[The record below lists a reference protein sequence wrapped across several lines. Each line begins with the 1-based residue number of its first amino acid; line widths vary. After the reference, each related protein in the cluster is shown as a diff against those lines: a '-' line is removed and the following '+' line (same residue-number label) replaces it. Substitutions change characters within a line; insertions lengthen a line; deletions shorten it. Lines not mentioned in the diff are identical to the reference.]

1 MSGILH
7 RTAKGSY
14 HHANAEEI
22 LKDRNLK
29 KRAGKAQLVLTSP
42 PFPLNKKKAYGNK
55 AGAEYLEWFESLA
68 PIFSELL
75 TDDGSLVIEL
85 GNAWEPGRPVQ
96 SSLPLRCMLSLLDHK
111 STPFV
116 LCQQFVAY
124 NPARLPSPAQW
135 VNVERSRVTDS
146 YTNIWWLSRTD
157 RPKADNRRVLRPYS
171 KEMKNLL
178 GRQAYNAGARPSEH
192 GIGEKSFLTDN
203 KGSISHNLF
212 EMEQLDPDREVRLPN
227 VFNVPNTIS
236 TDAFLSRCREVGIR
250 PHPARMPVGLAAFF
264 VEFLTERGDLVFDPF
279 AGSNTTGYVAEVLG
293 RRWVSVDAQP
303 DYADQS
309 IVRFELLHERTQKKS
324 ACR

>member
-7 RTAKGSY
+7 RTAKGAY
-14 HHANAEEI
+14 HHARAEDI

-29 KRAGKAQLVLTSP
+29 KRAGQVQLVLTSP

-55 AGAEYLEWFESLA
+55 AGADYLDWFESLA
-68 PIFSELL
+68 PILSELL

-85 GNAWEPGRPVQ
+85 GNAWEQGRPVQ
-96 SSLPLRCMLSLLDHK
+96 SSLPLRCLLSLLDHK
-111 STPFV
+111 SAPFV

-171 KEMKNLL
+171 KEMKSLL
-178 GRQAYNAGARPSEH
+178 GRQAYNAGARPSQH
-192 GIGEKSFLTDN
+192 GIGETSFLANN

-212 EMEQLDPDREVRLPN
+212 EMEPLDPNRKVRLPN

-236 TDAFLSRCREVGIR
+236 TDAFLSRCRDLGIR

-264 VEFLTERGDLVFDPF
+264 VEFLTEKGDLVFDPF

-309 IVRFELLHERTQKKS
+309 IVRFELLRERTEKK
-324 ACR
+324 AVCR